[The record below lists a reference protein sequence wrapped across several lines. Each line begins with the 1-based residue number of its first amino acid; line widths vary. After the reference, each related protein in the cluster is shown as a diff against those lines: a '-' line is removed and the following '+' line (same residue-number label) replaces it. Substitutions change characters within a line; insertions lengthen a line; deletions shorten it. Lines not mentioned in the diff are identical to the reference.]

1 MGYIPSV
8 LVYLCRASGTPE
20 TAGASVDDEVLLM
33 HRNKAPNLG
42 LWIAPGGK
50 VEDGEAPYETARRE
64 VLEETGLVVEDLQLR
79 GFCTEVSPNPDW
91 MWFLFIF
98 VTRRF
103 HGTLKPDLREG
114 ELAWVPMSAYLA
126 SGRDES
132 CESDVSVVGSDRLP
146 IPQADAIFAPYVL
159 TVQDGLF
166 QAKFSYDV
174 DCKLVSWE
182 MY

>member
-1 MGYIPSV
+1 MSYIPSV
-8 LVYLCRASGTPE
+8 LVYLCRASGEPE
-20 TAGASVDDEVLLM
+20 VDEVLLM

-64 VLEETGLVVEDLQLR
+64 MLEETGLVVEDLQLR

-98 VTRRF
+98 VARKF
-103 HGTLKPDLREG
+103 HGTLKADLREG
-114 ELAWVPMSAYLA
+114 KLAWVPKSVYLA
-126 SGRDES
+126 SGRGEGQRGDVN
-132 CESDVSVVGSDRLP
+132 DVSAGPLP

-159 TVQDGLF
+159 TMQKGLF
-166 QAKFSYDV
+166 QAKFSYDA

-182 MY
+182 RY